1 MGKCINWKEIPT
13 EFVSFEEYKYLL
25 ENDTEGE
32 ETPPLPGC
40 KCVLD
45 IFRLNW
51 YVQDNIL
58 YYWSKSKK
66 MFRKITPN
74 EEWEQKEK
82 ERLGLEPTPM
92 EDFMKMCSMVKDTYK
107 MTLKDRYGCADKK
120 LWGFVKCVPSQ
131 ISWYNK
137 RFTGKIIPNIFK
149 ADVSS
154 AFPYEACKRLPT
166 LKDHKIVYGYE
177 VEPTEEYPFVFYSD
191 GRLVILEKDGTIVDT
206 DDFTSS
212 PFYKKIMA
220 EMNYSDKA
228 YEYDY
233 PVYEKELLFGYKKC
247 LCCKAAPSLKEI
259 MEEIYEE
266 KKSGNKHAK
275 LLMNR
280 FIGYCWH
287 KCQPS
292 YFHLTA
298 VIIARCDNRIVE
310 MARRLLGRGCMPLLI
325 ATDSI
330 MWKGE
335 DDEIKELIKPKD
347 ENTQL
352 GDLCWEAYDAEA
364 AIMGSKCY
372 QVKHSNGTLSTVWSG
387 TDRRESKKLSFG
399 DILKENPGDFF
410 TETTEHGKVISFPM
424 ILFED

>member
-1 MGKCINWKEIPT
+1 MGQYIDWRNIPT

-25 ENDTEGE
+25 ENDTIGE

-40 KCVLD
+40 KFVTD

-51 YVQDNIL
+51 YVKDDIL
-58 YYWSKSKK
+58 YYWSKSKEI
-66 MFRKITPN
+66 FRKITPN
-74 EEWEQKEK
+74 EEWDQKEK

-92 EDFMKMCSMVKDTYK
+92 DDFIKMCTMVKDTYN
-107 MTLKDRYGCADKK
+107 MTLKDRYGCAGKK

-137 RFTGKIIPNIFK
+137 RFIHKTIEHIYK

-166 LKDHKIVYGYE
+166 LKDHKIVYGYD

-191 GRLVILEKDGTIVDT
+191 GRLVILEEDGTIVDSN
-206 DDFTSS
+206 DFTSS
-212 PFYKKIMA
+212 IFYKKALA
-220 EMNYSDKA
+220 EVNYTDKV
-228 YEYDY
+228 YKYNY

-247 LCCKAAPSLKEI
+247 LCCKAAPSLQAI
-259 MEEIYEE
+259 MEEVYEE
-266 KKSGNKHAK
+266 KKNGNTHSK

-287 KCQPS
+287 KRQPS
-292 YFHLTA
+292 YFHLAA
-298 VIIARCDNRIVE
+298 VIIARCDDRIVK
-310 MARRLLGRGCMPLLI
+310 MARRLLDRGQTPLLI

-330 MWKGE
+330 MWLGK
-335 DDEIKELIKPKD
+335 DETIWNYIKQKD

-352 GDLCWEAYDAEA
+352 GDFCWEAYDAEA

-372 QVKHSNGTLSTVWSG
+372 QIQHSNGTLSTVWSG
-387 TDRRESKKLSFG
+387 VNRRDSKKLSFG
-399 DILKENPGDFF
+399 DIFEENPGDFLTAM
-410 TETTEHGKVISFPM
+410 TENGKLISYPA